1 MPINDDDI
9 RQAFAWPVRYNR
21 VSHMIDGSMGQSC
34 LIYVQPF
41 TEIAKIATTQKER
54 DDVLAYLGEVIAEM
68 LNERYAP
75 KGG

>member
-1 MPINDDDI
+1 
-9 RQAFAWPVRYNR
+9 
-21 VSHMIDGSMGQSC
+21 MIDGSMGQSC